1 MHIIVDGYNLIRQ
14 SDRLR
19 KAERLALEEGRHALL
34 RFLIPYRERTGHRL
48 TVVFDGWEG
57 GAFSEERDR
66 EGGIDILFSRRGEK
80 ADDVIKRLA
89 QKSGSEVV
97 VVTSDRDIGNFVN
110 RCGGTVV
117 ASPDFADIVAG
128 DRPPNLLPAA
138 GKYPAGREE
147 DEEGQAEKKGTKKKG
162 PAKKISRRERE
173 YRRRVAKL

>member
-1 MHIIVDGYNLIRQ
+1 M
-14 SDRLR
+14 
-19 KAERLALEEGRHALL
+19 
-34 RFLIPYRERTGHRL
+34 
-48 TVVFDGWEG
+48 
-57 GAFSEERDR
+57 
-66 EGGIDILFSRRGEK
+66 
-80 ADDVIKRLA
+80 
-89 QKSGSEVV
+89 
-97 VVTSDRDIGNFVN
+97 
-110 RCGGTVV
+110 